1 MLLQTSVGGAVFV
14 IFAFTLLIASLNR
27 LPVLRLL
34 LPVGR
39 DVGGQG
45 RGRGRRGAG
54 RGRRG
59 RGPVGGGGGGDPRP
73 VGAVG
78 GRRLGGAAAVQL
90 GAAEAGAAALD
101 AARRA
106 GRRSRAGRGAGPAR
120 KQSGKLGMTLGWLW
134 VVFPLIPLPENFP
147 KLQYSVTTV
156 QYLLVHPLF

>member
-1 MLLQTSVGGAVFV
+1 MFV
-14 IFAFTLLIASLNR
+14 IFAFTLLIASLQQPPDR

-39 DVGGQG
+39 DVCGQG
-45 RGRGRRGAG
+45 RGRGRL
-54 RGRRG
+54 RG

-120 KQSGKLGMTLGWLW
+120 
-134 VVFPLIPLPENFP
+134 
-147 KLQYSVTTV
+147 
-156 QYLLVHPLF
+156 

>member
-1 MLLQTSVGGAVFV
+1 MFV
-14 IFAFTLLIASLNR
+14 IFAFTLLIASLRQPPDR

-45 RGRGRRGAG
+45 RGRGRRG

-106 GRRSRAGRGAGPAR
+106 GRRSRAGRGAGSATL
-120 KQSGKLGMTLGWLW
+120 QGGKLGMTLGWLW
-134 VVFPLIPLPENFP
+134 VVLPLIPLPENFP
-147 KLQYSVTTV
+147 KLQCSLTTN
-156 QYLLVHPLF
+156 QYLLLHPLF

>member
-1 MLLQTSVGGAVFV
+1 MLVLLPLNVSTRSSFVRGMYLVVCMNACCFFDAVTDVRWRGSVRHLRLYIALCIPSTTAV
-14 IFAFTLLIASLNR
+14 R

-59 RGPVGGGGGGDPRP
+59 RGAVGGGGGGDPRP

-78 GRRLGGAAAVQL
+78 GRRLGSAAAVQL

-120 KQSGKLGMTLGWLW
+120 
-134 VVFPLIPLPENFP
+134 
-147 KLQYSVTTV
+147 
-156 QYLLVHPLF
+156 

>member
-14 IFAFTLLIASLNR
+14 IFAFTLLSAYIRQPLER

-45 RGRGRRGAG
+45 RGRGRGGAG

-59 RGPVGGGGGGDPRP
+59 RGAVGGGGGGDPRP

-120 KQSGKLGMTLGWLW
+120 LQGEKLGMTLGWLW
-134 VVFPLIPLPENFP
+134 VVFP
-147 KLQYSVTTV
+147 
-156 QYLLVHPLF
+156 